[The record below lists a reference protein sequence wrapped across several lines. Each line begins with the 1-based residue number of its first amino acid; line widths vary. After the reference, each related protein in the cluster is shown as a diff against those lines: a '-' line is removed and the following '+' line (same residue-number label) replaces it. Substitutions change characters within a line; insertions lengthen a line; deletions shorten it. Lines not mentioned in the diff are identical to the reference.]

1 MARRRSRPPIAT
13 IATLAPAV
21 VALRLPALMAEA
33 MSHAG
38 PRPETTRAL
47 TEKMAATAEGVMA
60 MQLSLVTAGFR
71 AWGQMMAG
79 SFDQAG
85 LHRAHAAAVDAALKP
100 MARRVSANL
109 KRLGG

>member
-71 AWGQMMAG
+71 AWGQMMTG